1 MSSRWTTV
9 VTTAGAALLAGIS
22 GHIFNFTKAQ
32 CGSGTVA
39 VEALAS
45 QVAVTGMVKNLS
57 ITAVSHTDNIA
68 KLRLQLT
75 NASVETGFDLH
86 QIGIF
91 AKLDTDPTD
100 VLFMIIQADTPDYI
114 PAAAES
120 PNFVND
126 YVVNVF
132 VGNEA
137 TIEGNIDLAAYVTI
151 GMLTDTETVAGA
163 QAKANAAQAA
173 AQTHADQADAAHVA
187 AADPHS
193 QYALDS
199 DLSNLAGA
207 GRTNETVKGNADA
220 LTNHLLDNALHVP
233 HLGITTNNGNI
244 YSLTS
249 TKVIGDGA
257 KFSVKFNAAAT
268 GTATLNISSD
278 GTARTLKKP
287 DGNDFKPKAGIYS
300 FIRDGVNFQLLGEGG
315 EYGTAGAAQTLTGY
329 SVGTEN
335 GLIDGMMPNRA
346 GETAALSSEVSG
358 TTLKLLASD
367 GYRDGVDDKV
377 TIMDADFV
385 AENIKSGVNIF
396 GIDGVLPEVQGTISN
411 YLAAAGETISAGD
424 FVQFTKTLA
433 VGSQNTLLSSYFT
446 IIDAVQLTDTTAL
459 LVYRG
464 ASNYGTSVIVTIAG
478 STLTLGTPTVF
489 ASTTSASHTLSKLT
503 ATCVL
508 VSYCDVS
515 DSYKGKAC
523 VLTISGTSVS
533 AGTIQ
538 TFCTTDMQNGVDSC
552 GLTSTTAIL
561 VYKKTSDGYPRAVI
575 ATVTGTNVA
584 FGTEVT
590 VYAAS
595 SPNFSVCA
603 ISSTKIFVRYYIYG
617 ILLTVSGTTITVVYS
632 ANIDTLCTGG
642 GDTIALGSDY
652 IIVAYTQSSGS
663 FQFYASIVKVTSNSF
678 TTVRLTLTNI
688 IGYSNYTPKLIKL
701 SSNSALLYYLNDSFY
716 PYIVNFVLDVENSAI
731 LLYSI
736 ANIWTTG
743 INGSSMGYIPF
754 GNNTLVIL
762 YGATNL
768 YSKIVNTNYV
778 KKKLNG
784 TLIEGVAKTG
794 GISGNSIQVYI

>member
-377 TIMDADFV
+377 TITDADFV
-385 AENIKSGVNIF
+385 AGNIKSGVNIF
-396 GIDGVLPEVQGTISN
+396 GVDGTLPEPLNSIVASYTIS
-411 YLAAAGETISAGD
+411 AGETISAGGLVEFINGQVRNPKCYPTVLD
-424 FVQFTKTLA
+424 ENVFGTGTVSNVTATKLDDTHILVVYCLNYIYA
-433 VGSQNTLLSSYFT
+433 KVITINTDKTFSYGTALTIETTSSDGMAITALSSSKAFLAYNTNALFGVVLSVSGTTVTKGT
-446 IIDAVQLTDTTAL
+446 ITSIGSSNSFDCMMVDDTHV
-459 LVYRG
+459 LVTYRNT
-464 ASNYGTSVIVTIAG
+464 SNSYYGTAVVATISG
-478 STLTLGTPTVF
+478 TTFTLGTPLVYETLQCQYNSL
-489 ASTTSASHTLSKLT
+489 AKLSSTKF
-503 ATCVL
+503 L
-508 VSYCDVS
+508 VMYREAGSTYYSMCR
-515 DSYKGKAC
+515 
-523 VLTISGTSVS
+523 VLTISGTTIT
-533 AGTIQ
+533 AGSQYTINNTNCTYITGVALDSSRVLV
-538 TFCTTDMQNGVDSC
+538 TF
-552 GLTSTTAIL
+552 
-561 VYKKTSDGYPRAVI
+561 
-575 ATVTGTNVA
+575 
-584 FGTEVT
+584 
-590 VYAAS
+590 
-595 SPNFSVCA
+595 
-603 ISSTKIFVRYYIYG
+603 SSTINGTCAVV
-617 ILLTVSGTTITVVYS
+617 LTVSGTTVVVGTAVQIYYNS
-632 ANIDTLCTGG
+632 TSHVIVMAGG
-642 GDTIALGSDY
+642 SDNAVIVFYYGIIALKISGTTVTVEGKNITTTAIYNSSDLVAMSERDFIATY
-652 IIVAYTQSSGS
+652 ISSTQSSYGCT
-663 FQFYASIVKVTSNSF
+663 KH
-678 TTVRLTLTNI
+678 
-688 IGYSNYTPKLIKL
+688 
-701 SSNSALLYYLNDSFY
+701 
-716 PYIVNFVLDVENSAI
+716 I
-731 LLYSI
+731 LLD
-736 ANIWTTG
+736 NRTQG
-743 INGSSMGYIPF
+743 M
-754 GNNTLVIL
+754 
-762 YGATNL
+762 
-768 YSKIVNTNYV
+768 
-778 KKKLNG
+778 
-784 TLIEGVAKTG
+784 AKTG
-794 GISGNSIQVYI
+794 GTAGQSIQCYDWR

>member
-1 MSSRWTTV
+1 MTISNLTLSYPDFVLGQIINPDEFDQNNDEIVDKINETINAINADVAELVTHKTSTDHDSRYYTETEADAKYATKAEVTSIELGQITDGSLTDVKLSNTAGQIKDRVNILESIAVYESASGTGTVITLSDVVLSDNYPKTFIAGANNVGAATTINGKPLYKPNT
-9 VTTAGAALLAGIS
+9 TTAP
-22 GHIFNFTKAQ
+22 
-32 CGSGTVA
+32 
-39 VEALAS
+39 
-45 QVAVTGMVKNLS
+45 NL
-57 ITAVSHTDNIA
+57 
-68 KLRLQLT
+68 
-75 NASVETGFDLH
+75 
-86 QIGIF
+86 
-91 AKLDTDPTD
+91 
-100 VLFMIIQADTPDYI
+100 
-114 PAAAES
+114 
-120 PNFVND
+120 
-126 YVVNVF
+126 
-132 VGNEA
+132 
-137 TIEGNIDLAAYVTI
+137 
-151 GMLTDTETVAGA
+151 VAG
-163 QAKANAAQAA
+163 KAYTVWYDLSGDCFFVKASAEG
-173 AQTHADQADAAHVA
+173 DAVA
-187 AADPHS
+187 ANVLADKKFS
-193 QYALDS
+193 NDS
-199 DLSNLAGA
+199 D
-207 GRTNETVKGNADA
+207 T
-220 LTNHLLDNALHVP
+220 
-233 HLGITTNNGNI
+233 GI
-244 YSLTS
+244 
-249 TKVIGDGA
+249 
-257 KFSVKFNAAAT
+257 
-268 GTATLNISSD
+268 
-278 GTARTLKKP
+278 
-287 DGNDFKPKAGIYS
+287 
-300 FIRDGVNFQLLGEGG
+300 
-315 EYGTAGAAQTLTGY
+315 
-329 SVGTEN
+329 VGT
-335 GLIDGMMPNRA
+335 MPNQA
-346 GETAALSSEVSG
+346 GDTAALASEVSG